1 MIHSAPTIA
10 ARVAS
15 KLAASVS
22 HAAAPKWI
30 KSAAALGVF
39 ASVSFAAIAQSGSN
53 IDPMT
58 TGSVGGSAHASSLP
72 RAGAVDTAPASPTLK
87 AGLKALTKRDM
98 DAALAARAKLTPG
111 SLERKVM
118 AWAIAM
124 DGRNVDPQTLNKISQ
139 DLAHWPG
146 ASRMRGNLERLVI
159 KDADDASIRAAFANS
174 APESYQATVAL
185 AVAHKR
191 AGNNKAARRIIAP
204 IWQGRK
210 LERDEEN
217 YILKHL
223 GSVLQKA
230 DYRARVEYLLS
241 HKRLRGAERIAG
253 KAGVTRLVKAFAAV
267 ERKQRSA
274 SQALANV
281 PGFQHSDPTYLL
293 AKARHLRRQGKL
305 SQAAKVLRQA
315 DVKKIH
321 PKTADSF
328 WIEQRILASDL
339 LEVNKPKTAYSVVS
353 RNVARSKTKRLDAE
367 FYAGWIALRKV
378 KDSKTAFRH
387 FEKLTQLAGTP
398 LSKSRGHYWMAR
410 ALRDPAQ
417 AQAHY
422 QAAAVHDTTYYGQ
435 LAARKL
441 GRSAI
446 DVSRARPTDN
456 VRAQFPRY
464 ELVQAIA
471 KLESAGRESL
481 ARPIYRHLARRLN
494 DPGELALL
502 AARAERS
509 GDHQLSLQVGKIGF
523 IRGMNVDTLAWPI
536 GAIPKSA
543 RTSGAGLPLAYA
555 VARQESTFRVDA
567 RSSANALGLL
577 QLLPSTAKRTARNIG
592 VKYSRNKLVTS
603 ASYNVQ
609 LGTAYLDQQ
618 MERFGGSYILTF
630 VAYNAGPLRA
640 QEWIER
646 FGDPRGKSLE
656 FAIDWVEQIPYA
668 ETRNYV
674 QRVMENYQ
682 VYKTRLKG
690 AKLSTDRDLRRGRR
704 T

>member
-1 MIHSAPTIA
+1 MTHFIRPLASRFA
-10 ARVAS
+10 ATRSFS
-15 KLAASVS
+15 KLF
-22 HAAAPKWI
+22 
-30 KSAAALGVF
+30 KSAAALSVF
-39 ASVSFAAIAQSGSN
+39 ASVSVAAIAQSGPG
-53 IDPMT
+53 IDNMI
-58 TGSVGGSAHASSLP
+58 TGSVGGKAHASSLKLS
-72 RAGAVDTAPASPTLK
+72 GVNTSKLDTSPASSTLK
-87 AGLKALTKRDM
+87 GGLKALTKRDM
-98 DAALAARAKLTPG
+98 DAALAARAKLAPG
-111 SLERKVM
+111 TLERKVM

-124 DGRNVDPQTLNKISQ
+124 DGRKLDPRLLNKISA

-146 ASRMRGNLERLVI
+146 ASRMRGNLERLI
-159 KDADDASIRAAFANS
+159 IADKDDAAIRAAFS
-174 APESYQATVAL
+174 QSEPESYQARVAL
-185 AVAHKR
+185 ALAHKR
-191 AGNNKAARRIIAP
+191 AGNKKLARRTIAP

-210 LERDEEN
+210 LERDEER

-230 DYRARVEYLLS
+230 DHRARVEYLLS
-241 HKRLRGAERIAG
+241 HKRLRGAERLAG
-253 KAGVTRLVKAFAAV
+253 DAGVTRLVKAYAAV
-267 ERKQRSA
+267 ERKQRA
-274 SQALANV
+274 AGKALANV
-281 PGFQHSDPTYLL
+281 PAFQRKDPTYLL
-293 AKARHLRRQGKL
+293 SKARHLRRAGKL

-315 DVKKIH
+315 DVKMIH
-321 PKTADSF
+321 PRAADSF

-339 LEVNKPKTAYSVVS
+339 LEAKQPKTAYRLVS
-353 RNVARSKTKRLDAE
+353 RNVAKSKTKQLDAE
-367 FYAGWIALRKV
+367 FYAGWIALRKL
-378 KDSKTAFRH
+378 KDSKTAIRH
-387 FEKLTQLAGTP
+387 FENLTKLAGTP
-398 LSKSRGHYWMAR
+398 LSKSRGHYWIGR
-410 ALRDPAQ
+410 ALRDLAK
-417 AQAHY
+417 AKAHY
-422 QAAAVHDTTYYGQ
+422 QAAAVYDTTYYGQ

-446 DVSRARPTDN
+446 SVSRARPSSG
-456 VRAQFPRY
+456 VRAQFPKY

-481 ARPIYRHLARRLN
+481 ARTIYRHLARRLK

-502 AARAERS
+502 AARAERG
-509 GDHQLSLQVGKIGF
+509 GDHQLALQVGKIGF

-555 VARQESTFRVDA
+555 VARQESTFRIDA
-567 RSSANALGLL
+567 RSPANALGLL
-577 QLLPSTAKRTARNIG
+577 QLLPSTAKRTARKIG

-630 VAYNAGPLRA
+630 AAYNAGPLRA
-640 QEWIER
+640 EEWVQR

-690 AKLSTDRDLRRGRR
+690 SKLSTDKDLRRGRR

>member
-1 MIHSAPTIA
+1 MTNINAHL
-10 ARVAS
+10 VAN
-15 KLAASVS
+15 LASVVS
-22 HAAAPKWI
+22 PPRLV
-30 KSAAALGVF
+30 KSVAALSVF
-39 ASVSFAAIAQSGSN
+39 ATVSFAAVAIAQSGSK
-53 IDPMT
+53 IDNT
-58 TGSVGGSAHASSLP
+58 ITGSVGGQAHASNLLRS
-72 RAGAVDTAPASPTLK
+72 GANTGKLDTSPASPTLK
-87 AGLKALTKRDM
+87 AGLKALAKRDM

-111 SLERKVM
+111 TLERKVM

-124 DGRNVDPQTLNKISQ
+124 DGRELDPKLLNKISV
-139 DLAHWPG
+139 DLSHWPG
-146 ASRMRGNLERLVI
+146 ASRMRGNLERLIVAA
-159 KDADDASIRAAFANS
+159 KDDAATRTAFSQA
-174 APESYQATVAL
+174 APESYEATVAL
-185 AVAHKR
+185 AIAHKR
-191 AGNNKAARRIIAP
+191 AGSNKLARRTIAP

-210 LERDEEN
+210 LDKDEES
-217 YILKHL
+217 YILKNL

-230 DYRARVEYLLS
+230 DHRARVEYLLS

-253 KAGVTRLVKAFAAV
+253 KAGVTRLVKAYAAV

-274 SQALANV
+274 SSTLAAV
-281 PGFQHSDPTYLL
+281 PDFQCKDPTFLL
-293 AKARHLRRQGKL
+293 AKARHLRRAGKL
-305 SQAAKVLRQA
+305 TQASKALRQA
-315 DVKKIH
+315 DVKEIH
-321 PKTADSF
+321 PRTVDSF
-328 WIEQRILASDL
+328 WIEQRIVASDL
-339 LEVNKPKTAYSVVS
+339 LEANKPKTAYLTVS
-353 RNVARSKTKRLDAE
+353 RNVARAKTKRLDAE
-367 FYAGWIALRKV
+367 FYAGWIALRKL
-378 KDSKTAFRH
+378 KDSKTALRH
-387 FEKLTQLAGTP
+387 FENLTKLAGTP

-410 ALRDPAQ
+410 ALRDPAK
-417 AQAHY
+417 AKAHY

-441 GRSAI
+441 GRSVI
-446 DVSRARPTDN
+446 SVSRALPSNT
-456 VRAQFPRY
+456 VRAQFPKY

-481 ARPIYRHLARRLN
+481 ARPIYRHLARRLT

-502 AARAERS
+502 AARAERA

-536 GAIPKSA
+536 GAIPSSA
-543 RTSGAGLPLAYA
+543 RTSGAGLPMAYA

-577 QLLPSTAKRTARNIG
+577 QLLPSTAKRTARDIG
-592 VKYSRNKLVTS
+592 VRYSRNKLVTS

-609 LGTAYLDQQ
+609 LGTAYLDKQ
-618 MERFGGSYILTF
+618 MDRFGGSYILTF

-690 AKLSTDRDLRRGRR
+690 AKLSTDRDLRHGRN